1 MLPLIGAGIMAGA
14 TIGSSLLNNYYNSK
28 AQDRELAAKKEAAD
42 ELKRQG
48 QITDQEYRDI
58 IGQIESYYA
67 NRQGIGQTDDISKY
81 RQAIEGYS
89 TGEDEMAGLN
99 TDFDKTGY
107 NKTQEDFVN
116 PYYSRIIGDTA
127 NQIQHTAAGAGIGR
141 GTGAAL
147 NIAKGTAEKSN
158 ELYREANDMYES
170 DRNFAY
176 KKFQDAIDNQ
186 LKKLNY
192 IRQGQQY
199 QIGNLGN
206 LAKDYTNIQDQAM
219 SDQLQAQQDRMNAR
233 VNYASAMAG
242 LY

>member
-28 AQDRELAAKKEAAD
+28 AQKRELAAKREAAD

-48 QITDQEYRDI
+48 QITDQEYQDL
-58 IGQIESYYA
+58 IGQIQSYYA
-67 NRQGIGQTDDISKY
+67 NRQGIGQADDISKY

-99 TDFDKTGY
+99 TDFSYD
-107 NKTQEDFVN
+107 KTQEDFVN

>member
-1 MLPLIGAGIMAGA
+1 MLPLIGAGIVAGSQ
-14 TIGSSLLNNYYNSK
+14 IGSSLLQNYYNSK
-28 AQDRELAAKKEAAD
+28 AQERELAAKKKAAD
-42 ELKRQG
+42 DLKREG
-48 QITDQEYRDI
+48 QITDQEYQDI

-67 NRQGIGQTDDISKY
+67 NRQGIGQADDISKY

-89 TGEDEMAGLN
+89 TGEDEMANVN

-170 DRNFAY
+170 DRTFAY

-206 LAKDYTNIQDQAM
+206 LAQDYTNTQDQAM
-219 SDQLQAQQDRMNAR
+219 ADQLQAQQDRMNAR

>member
-1 MLPLIGAGIMAGA
+1 MLPLIGAGIIAGSQ
-14 TIGSSLLNNYYNSK
+14 IGSSLLQNYYNSK
-28 AQDRELAAKKEAAD
+28 AQERELAAKREAAD

-48 QITDQEYRDI
+48 QITDQEYQDI

-67 NRQGIGQTDDISKY
+67 NRQGIGQADDISKY

-99 TDFDKTGY
+99 TDFPYD
-107 NKTQEDFVN
+107 KTQEDFVN

-170 DRNFAY
+170 DRTFAY

-199 QIGNLGN
+199 KIGNIGNLAN
-206 LAKDYTNIQDQAM
+206 DYTNTQDQAM

>member
-1 MLPLIGAGIMAGA
+1 MIPLIGAGIMAGA
-14 TIGSSLLNNYYNSK
+14 TLGSSILNNYYNSK
-28 AQDRELAAKKEAAD
+28 AQERELEAKKKAAD
-42 ELKRQG
+42 DLKREG
-48 QITDQEYRDI
+48 QITDQEYQDI
-58 IGQIESYYA
+58 IGQIQSYYA
-67 NRQGIGQTDDISKY
+67 NRQGIGQADDISKY
-81 RQAIEGYS
+81 RKAIEGYS
-89 TGEDEMAGLN
+89 TGEDEMANVN

-107 NKTQEDFVN
+107 NKTQEGFLN

-170 DRNFAY
+170 DRTFAY

-199 QIGNLGN
+199 KMGNLGN
-206 LAKDYTNIQDQAM
+206 LAQDYTNIQDQAM

>member
-14 TIGSSLLNNYYNSK
+14 TIGSSILNNYYNSK
-28 AQDRELAAKKEAAD
+28 AQERELAAKREAAD
-42 ELKRQG
+42 KLKQEG
-48 QITDQEYRDI
+48 QITDQEYQDLI
-58 IGQIESYYA
+58 SQIQTYYA
-67 NRQGIGQTDDISKY
+67 NRQGIGQADDISKY

-99 TDFDKTGY
+99 TDFAYD
-107 NKTQEDFVN
+107 KTQEDFVN

-170 DRNFAY
+170 DRTFAY

-206 LAKDYTNIQDQAM
+206 LAKDYTNTQDQAM
-219 SDQLQAQQDRMNAR
+219 SDQIQAQQDRMNAR

>member
-14 TIGSSLLNNYYNSK
+14 TLGSSILNNYYNSK
-28 AQDRELAAKKEAAD
+28 AQERELAAKKKAAD
-42 ELKRQG
+42 DLKREG
-48 QITDQEYRDI
+48 QITDQEYQDLI
-58 IGQIESYYA
+58 SQIETYYA
-67 NRQGIGQTDDISKY
+67 NRQGIGQADDISKY

-89 TGEDEMAGLN
+89 NGEDEMANVN

-158 ELYREANDMYES
+158 ELYKEANDMYES
-170 DRNFAY
+170 DRTFAY

-206 LAKDYTNIQDQAM
+206 LAQDYTNTQDQAM
-219 SDQLQAQQDRMNAR
+219 SDQLKAQQDRMNAR

-242 LY
+242 IF

>member
-1 MLPLIGAGIMAGA
+1 
-14 TIGSSLLNNYYNSK
+14 
-28 AQDRELAAKKEAAD
+28 
-42 ELKRQG
+42 
-48 QITDQEYRDI
+48 
-58 IGQIESYYA
+58 
-67 NRQGIGQTDDISKY
+67 
-81 RQAIEGYS
+81 
-89 TGEDEMAGLN
+89 MAGLN
-99 TDFDKTGY
+99 TDFAYD
-107 NKTQEDFVN
+107 KTQEDFVN

-199 QIGNLGN
+199 QISNLGN
-206 LAKDYTNIQDQAM
+206 LAKDYTNTQDQAM

-233 VNYASAMAG
+233 VNYASAMASM
-242 LY
+242 Y

>member
-14 TIGSSLLNNYYNSK
+14 TLGSSILNNYYNSK
-28 AQDRELAAKKEAAD
+28 AQERELAAKKKAAD
-42 ELKRQG
+42 DLKREG
-48 QITDQEYRDI
+48 QITDQEYQDI

-67 NRQGIGQTDDISKY
+67 NRQGIGQADDISKY

-99 TDFDKTGY
+99 TDFAYD
-107 NKTQEDFVN
+107 KTQEDFVN

-158 ELYREANDMYES
+158 ELYKEANDMYES
-170 DRNFAY
+170 DRTFAY

-206 LAKDYTNIQDQAM
+206 LAKDYTNTQDQAM
-219 SDQLQAQQDRMNAR
+219 SDQLKAQQDRMNAR

>member
-14 TIGSSLLNNYYNSK
+14 TIGSSVLNNYYNSK
-28 AQDRELAAKKEAAD
+28 AQQRELAAKKAAAD

-48 QITDQEYRDI
+48 QITDQEYQDLI
-58 IGQIESYYA
+58 SQIETYYA
-67 NRQGIGQTDDISKY
+67 NREGIGQAGDISKY

-99 TDFDKTGY
+99 TDFNYD
-107 NKTQEDFVN
+107 KTQEDFVN

-158 ELYREANDMYES
+158 ELYSEANKMYES

-176 KKFQDAIDNQ
+176 KRFQDAIDNQ

-199 QIGNLGN
+199 QISNLGN
-206 LAKDYTNIQDQAM
+206 LAQDYTNTQDQAM
-219 SDQLQAQQDRMNAR
+219 SDQIQAQQDRMNAR